1 MRDAI
6 RVLPT
11 NNEKMNGS
19 VLPHL
24 AVAGV
29 MTFYAINPFTNSMIP
44 SVPLNPVSVHSN
56 YIVNGVAFKQKRKEN
71 INIYENITIP
81 SLPRLEENLE
91 RLQQISELEYNWD
104 GEGAQSFD
112 KELIS
117 TVVNLIEKISFQP
130 QIFPTAR
137 DSIQLE
143 YDKQNGDYIEFEIA
157 KSSTQLFFLDH
168 NGKHYERE
176 IDIELI
182 GQMVAE
188 FYGTN
193 L

>member
-1 MRDAI
+1 MYI
-6 RVLPT
+6 
-11 NNEKMNGS
+11 
-19 VLPHL
+19 
-24 AVAGV
+24 
-29 MTFYAINPFTNSMIP
+29 F
-44 SVPLNPVSVHSN
+44 HSN
-56 YIVNGVAFKQKRKEN
+56 YIVNGTAFKQKREEN
-71 INIYENITIP
+71 INIYETITIP

-112 KELIS
+112 KNLIS
-117 TVVNLIEKISFQP
+117 VVVNLIEKISLQP

-143 YDKQNGDYIEFEIA
+143 YDKTNGDYLEFEIFTN
-157 KSSTQLFFLDH
+157 KTKMFYLGHD
-168 NGKHYERE
+168 GVHYERE